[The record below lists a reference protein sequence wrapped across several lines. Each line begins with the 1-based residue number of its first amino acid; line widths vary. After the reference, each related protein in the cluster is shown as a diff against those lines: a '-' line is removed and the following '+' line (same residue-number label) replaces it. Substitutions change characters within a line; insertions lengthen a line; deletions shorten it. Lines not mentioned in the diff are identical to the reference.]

1 MTDQMGGA
9 MLNSAHNQRLFK
21 NQPKDG
27 CLLPMN
33 YQDFRIINSKGIDY
47 YMIDLRN
54 TDINMV
60 MDIIDEC
67 AIVEQECWKAQ
78 ENFHDY
84 IQKCDMLSYAVINNR
99 IVGFCAG
106 TLFFHDSICI
116 YSNDETMVLR
126 KFRNRNIARNM
137 VFANMRWGLMNRSFK
152 GIKHFVFMSI
162 SGNPRIINGYYKHS
176 YLIKI
181 LFDCSFK
188 ASDKLIEAFNA
199 FRDRYRMALVHEA
212 YPFCV
217 QNLFPGSNTF
227 DPEDERFK
235 FLVKVKNSMPDDF
248 DPVERGDAFAFLVK
262 VPTSFTRAFVTFL
275 MSFAFGKKF
284 FSRRGIGLFAGAA
297 IHSGGSEVEKIPA
310 SYVKS

>member
-1 MTDQMGGA
+1 M
-9 MLNSAHNQRLFK
+9 NSAYNQSLLK
-21 NQPKDG
+21 NQPEYS
-27 CLLPMN
+27 CSLPIN
-33 YQDFRIINSKGIDY
+33 YQDFWIINSKGIDY
-47 YMIDLRN
+47 YMIDLKN
-54 TDINMV
+54 TDINIV

-67 AIVEQECWKAQ
+67 DIVEKECWQAQ
-78 ENFHDY
+78 ENFYDY
-84 IQKCDMLSYAVINNR
+84 IQKCDMLSYAVINDR

-116 YSNDETMVLR
+116 YSNDETMVLGE
-126 KFRNRNIARNM
+126 FRNRNIARNM
-137 VFANMRWGLMNRSFK
+137 VFANMRWGLMNRFFK

-176 YLIKI
+176 YPIKI

-199 FRDRYRMALVHEA
+199 FRDRYRMALVHED

-227 DPEDERFK
+227 DPEDERFQ
-235 FLVKVKNSMPDDF
+235 FLVKVKNSMPEHF
-248 DPVERGDAFAFLVK
+248 DPMKRGDAFAFLVK

-284 FSRRGIGLFAGAA
+284 FSRKGIGLFAGDV
-297 IHSGGSEVEKIPA
+297 IHSGVSGFEKIPQNM
-310 SYVKS
+310 